1 MWKNVKLTPLLE
13 TIKFRDITDE
23 EYFGAEY
30 SKYISNSKLA
40 LVNEEQGGSPLIF
53 RDGLSK
59 HSKYSDSLVFGSA
72 VHELALQPDLFE
84 LVPQVIRPTAKL
96 GFMADELYKV
106 LLQKQPSEEST
117 DVLINDEDVIKASD
131 KIDYYKGKM
140 NRDKIDNVIAK
151 SMEYWTQRRLHEN
164 TLPVKSPIYLDA
176 KSQDKLES
184 CINSFRRS
192 DQIRLLLNPQCLFTK
207 PVSLNE
213 AALFMDVK
221 AELNGKEVI
230 LPLKAKLD
238 NFTVDFDVNK
248 IVLNDLKTTGHYLTD
263 FGESF
268 KKFHYNRQMAMYLWL
283 LKLYVEHEYNMEV
296 SEMNANM
303 LLVSTVPNYFSG
315 VFTVSNGEIA
325 KGFAEFKKLLS
336 RVAYYEIYGYDVDGC
351 VGTEL

>member
-1 MWKNVKLTPLLE
+1 MLETIKLTPLLE
-13 TIKFRDITDE
+13 TIEFRDITDE
-23 EYFGAEY
+23 KYFGAEY

-40 LVNEEQGGSPLIF
+40 LINEEQGGSPLIY

-84 LVPQVIRPTAKL
+84 IVPSVIRPTAKL
-96 GFMADELYKV
+96 GFMADELYPV
-106 LLQKQPSEEST
+106 FLRDSVST
-117 DVLINDEDVIKASD
+117 SDVLVNDSEVIKASD

-140 NRDKIDNVIAK
+140 NRGKIDNVLAK
-151 SMEYWTQRRLHEN
+151 SIDYWEARKKHELTN
-164 TLPVKSPIYLDA
+164 PIKSPIYLDA
-176 KSQDKLES
+176 KGQDKLQS
-184 CINSFRRS
+184 CMNSFNRS
-192 DQIRLLLNPQCLFTK
+192 KQIRLLLNPEYLFTE

-221 AELNGKEVI
+221 AEHNGKEVI

-238 NFTVDFDVNK
+238 NFTVDFDLNK

-283 LKLYVEHEYNMEV
+283 LKLYVEKEYNMHAE
-296 SEMNANM
+296 EMYANM

-315 VFTVSNGEIA
+315 VFEVSNREIA
-325 KGFAEFKKLLS
+325 KGFAEFKRLLS
-336 RVAYYEIYGYDVDGC
+336 MVAYYEIYGYDANGC
-351 VGTEL
+351 LGTEL